1 MGKVVSINVCL
12 KNIWDAW
19 FAFRRGKKPTPEME
33 QFSYYLEDNLSALQ
47 RDLRDGTYHHGAYHA
62 FTVMDNKRRVI
73 SVANIRD
80 RVVHRL
86 LYDYLIFI
94 YNDSFYY
101 DVWSCRLHKGLIGAI
116 ERVQKFA
123 RASPRVFVWRTD
135 ITKFFNNVNCATLMD
150 ILKRKIFDP
159 KALWLLQEIIDSFDS
174 GSKGIPIGNLT
185 SQIFANIY
193 LNELDRFVVHTMKPK
208 HYLRYGDDFLVFHT
222 NKDVLIS
229 FREKIIAHLKDE
241 LDLVINPKHDI
252 IVQAKDGLYFLGVE
266 VYPNGRRLCKRNWL
280 RVKNRL
286 NPLNIGS
293 YNGLVLHHSKE
304 KKINEFHWRVMENT
318 QTE

>member
-1 MGKVVSINVCL
+1 MDVGL
-12 KNIWDAW
+12 KNIWNAW

-33 QFSYYLEDNLSALQ
+33 QFSYYLEENLSLLQ
-47 RDLRDGTYHHGAYHA
+47 RELQDGTYHHRGYHT

-86 LYDYLIFI
+86 LYGYLIFI
-94 YNDSFYY
+94 YNDGFYY
-101 DVWSCRLHKGLIGAI
+101 DVWSCRPHKGLIGAI
-116 ERVQKFA
+116 ERVQKFV
-123 RASPRVFVWRTD
+123 RESPRVFVWRTD
-135 ITKFFNNVNCATLMD
+135 ITKFFNNVNRATLVN
-150 ILKRKIFDP
+150 ILKRKISDP
-159 KALWLLQEIIDSFDS
+159 KALWLLQEIIDNFDR

-193 LNELDRFVVHTMKPK
+193 LNELDRFVVHTLKPK
-208 HYLRYGDDFLVFHT
+208 HYLRYGDDFLVFHA
-222 NKDVLIS
+222 NKDVLKS

-252 IVQAKDGLYFLGVE
+252 IVQAKEGLYFLGVE
-266 VYPNGRRLCKRNWL
+266 IYPSGRRLCKRNWL

-286 NPLNIGS
+286 NLRNVGS
-293 YNGLVLHHSKE
+293 YSGLVLRHENE
-304 KKINEFHWRVMENT
+304 KKIKEFHWRVIKHT
-318 QTE
+318 QTG